1 MIYVSRIKKRPTFEE
16 LIQDLQNF
24 DKLIKYPNR
33 KATRIKEWVDML
45 NLNISSPVNF
55 VDEQIKQIFEDKAVQ
70 TELLKLADKATQTD
84 INEKGIQ
91 VDITP
96 IPLKYTKLLG
106 SYEGPDVIDD
116 SGWFSF
122 KKKRK
127 ATQTLRFGSAY
138 DYPISYTPPSPPSP
152 PLSSSPNARPTEI
165 PDLINP
171 LINAFFAPLN
181 FGLGILN
188 DSPVNSNISVQSS
201 PPISVHSS
209 PPISIASSST
219 SKISSPPISVASS
232 HPISVASSH
241 HITTPVSPSYL
252 PDQSEPNT
260 PASSSSRRS
269 RRSK

>member
-122 KKKRK
+122 KKKKK

-138 DYPISYTPPSPPSP
+138 D
-152 PLSSSPNARPTEI
+152 
-165 PDLINP
+165 
-171 LINAFFAPLN
+171 FFAPLN